1 MKIALSVRSRIFGG
15 FAVVLVLLAALA
27 LVAHRGM
34 VSVRVGA
41 ARVSDDSSE
50 AMVSTD
56 VALQVSDAHARV
68 VQYVLSASL
77 DDQKAAQASLARLDQ
92 SLGRARTAGGGQDQ
106 DLQGLAT
113 RYRGA
118 VDATISA
125 VEARRDSVER
135 LQSSALEARTIIAAM
150 VEQSDREDDP
160 AALRAVAHVAQIFGA
175 SDSAASQF
183 VAARTP
189 AEANAAS
196 STLQSLR
203 DSVASLATLVVDNRR
218 MQRLI
223 KGLTDPLERFAA
235 AVQKVVAADARLS
248 DAASAREVAATA
260 VLRGAAEQRAR
271 ATDSQRRAIESMED
285 SVDSANRLGLA
296 TSASAIAIGV
306 LLALLI
312 ARGIARPI
320 RNLTQTM
327 RELAGGRLDTDIPHT
342 ARRDELGEMARA
354 VGVFREHMTKE
365 ADFTRQQEVARDHAA
380 REKHAALV
388 TMADTIEGETRA
400 AIEQIGQRTGEMT
413 ATANAMDASATRTG
427 AAAESAARA
436 AAQALSTAQTVA
448 SAAEELSASIREIG
462 GQVSQSTAIVGRAVQ
477 AGEETRT
484 TIEALHQQVER
495 IGTVADMIGE
505 IAARTNLLA
514 LNATIEAARA
524 GDAGKG
530 FAVVA
535 SEVKQLA
542 AQTARSTEEI
552 TRHIGE
558 VRAATGASV
567 AAVNRIEQTIGEI
580 NVISGV
586 IAAAVEEQGAA
597 TAEIARNVVETA
609 AAADAMASRIGE
621 VSAEAEQTGRHA
633 EAVHSNTAGLA
644 SAVGELRHT
653 VIRIVRSSTTEVD
666 RRTSGRLPVGMPCR
680 LDVAGG
686 TYQAQASDLSEGG
699 ACLSGGP
706 ALGIGDR
713 GTLQL
718 DGVSSALPFT
728 VRDQADGTLHVAFD
742 LTAAQSSALRSVLG
756 RVGQRTAA

>member
-1 MKIALSVRSRIFGG
+1 
-15 FAVVLVLLAALA
+15 
-27 LVAHRGM
+27 
-34 VSVRVGA
+34 
-41 ARVSDDSSE
+41 
-50 AMVSTD
+50 
-56 VALQVSDAHARV
+56 
-68 VQYVLSASL
+68 
-77 DDQKAAQASLARLDQ
+77 
-92 SLGRARTAGGGQDQ
+92 
-106 DLQGLAT
+106 
-113 RYRGA
+113 
-118 VDATISA
+118 
-125 VEARRDSVER
+125 
-135 LQSSALEARTIIAAM
+135 LEARTIIAAM

-160 AALRAVAHVAQIFGA
+160 AALRAVAHVAQNFGA
-175 SDSAASQF
+175 SDSAASRF

-196 STLQSLR
+196 SSLQSLR
-203 DSVASLATLVVDNRR
+203 DSVASLAKLVTDNRR

-235 AVQKVVAADARLS
+235 AVQQVVVADARLS
-248 DAASAREVAATA
+248 DAGSAREAAASA
-260 VLRGAAEQRAR
+260 VLLGAGKQRAQ
-271 ATDSQRRAIESMED
+271 ATDSQRGAIEAMVD

-312 ARGIARPI
+312 ARGIAHPI
-320 RNLTQTM
+320 RNLTQAM
-327 RELAGGRLDTDIPHT
+327 RELASGRLDTAVPHT

-354 VGVFREHMTKE
+354 VGVFREHMIKAAE
-365 ADFTRQQEVARDHAA
+365 LTRQQQEERDRAA

-400 AIEQIGQRTGEMT
+400 AIERIGQRTGEMT
-413 ATANAMDASATRTG
+413 ATADAMDASAVRTG
-427 AAAESAARA
+427 TAAESAALA
-436 AAQALSTAQTVA
+436 AAQALATAQTVA
-448 SAAEELSASIREIG
+448 SAAEQLSASIREIG

-567 AAVNRIEQTIGEI
+567 AAVSRIEQTIGEI
-580 NVISGV
+580 NAISGV

-609 AAADAMASRIGE
+609 AAADVMTGRIGE

-633 EAVHSNTAGLA
+633 EAVHNNTAGLA
-644 SAVGELRHT
+644 SAVGELRQT
-653 VIRIVRSSTTEVD
+653 VIRIVRSSTTEVE
-666 RRTSGRLPVGMPCR
+666 RRSSARSPVGMSCR
-680 LDVAGG
+680 LDVSGG
-686 TYQAQASDLSEGG
+686 TYQAQASDLSDGG

-706 ALGIGDR
+706 VVSIGDHGSLR
-713 GTLQL
+713 LE
-718 DGVSSALPFT
+718 GVSSPLPFT
-728 VRDQADGTLHVAFD
+728 VRDQADGMMHVAFD
-742 LTAAQSSALRSVLG
+742 LTEPQSSALRTVLD
-756 RVGQRTAA
+756 RIGQRHAA

>member
-15 FAVVLVLLAALA
+15 FAVVLVLLVALA
-27 LVAHRGM
+27 LVAQRGM
-34 VSVRVGA
+34 VSVRSRRG
-41 ARVSDDSSE
+41 RVSDDSSQ
-50 AMVSTD
+50 AMASTD
-56 VALQVSDAHARV
+56 VALQVADAHARV

-92 SLGRARTAGGGQDQ
+92 SMGRARTAGGGQNQ
-106 DLQGLAT
+106 DLQGFAT

-125 VEARRDSVER
+125 VEARRDSVEQ
-135 LQSSALEARTIIAAM
+135 LQSGALEARTIVAAM
-150 VEQSDREDDP
+150 VEQSDRDDDP
-160 AALRAVAHVAQIFGA
+160 VALRAVAHVAQIFGA
-175 SDSAASQF
+175 SDSAASRF

-203 DSVASLATLVVDNRR
+203 DSVASLATLVADNRR

-235 AVQKVVAADARLS
+235 AVKQVVAADARLS

-260 VLRGAAEQRAR
+260 VLRGAAEQRAQ
-271 ATDSQRRAIESMED
+271 ATDSQRRAIESMVD

-312 ARGIARPI
+312 ARSIARPI

-365 ADFTRQQEVARDHAA
+365 ADLTRQQEEARDHAA

-388 TMADTIEGETRA
+388 TMADTIESETRA
-400 AIEQIGQRTGEMT
+400 AIEMIGQRTDEMT
-413 ATANAMDASATRTG
+413 ATADAMDVSATRTG
-427 AAAESAARA
+427 AAAESAAHA

-448 SAAEELSASIREIG
+448 SAAEELVGLDPRDRRS
-462 GQVSQSTAIVGRAVQ
+462 GQSVDGHCRQSRAGR
-477 AGEETRT
+477 EETRS

-552 TRHIGE
+552 ARHIGE
-558 VRAATGASV
+558 VRTATGASV
-567 AAVNRIEQTIGEI
+567 AAVGRIEQTIGEI

-609 AAADAMASRIGE
+609 AAADAMTSRIVE

-633 EAVHSNTAGLA
+633 EAVHNNTAGLVI
-644 SAVGELRHT
+644 AVGDLRQT

-666 RRTSGRLPVGMPCR
+666 RRSAARSPVDMSCH

-686 TYQAQASDLSEGG
+686 THHAQASDLSEGG

-713 GTLQL
+713 GSLRL
-718 DGVSSALPFT
+718 EGLPSALPFA
-728 VRDQADGTLHVAFD
+728 VRDQADGKMHVAFD
-742 LTAAQSSALRSVLG
+742 LTVAQSTALRSVLG
-756 RVGQRTAA
+756 RAGERRAA

>member
-1 MKIALSVRSRIFGG
+1 MKIAVSVRSRIFGG
-15 FAVVLVLLAALA
+15 FAVVLVLLVALA
-27 LVAHRGM
+27 VVAQRGM
-34 VSVRVGA
+34 NSVRSGA
-41 ARVSDDSSE
+41 ARVSDDSLQ
-50 AMVSTD
+50 AMASTD

-77 DDQKAAQASLARLDQ
+77 DDQKAAQGSLARLDQ

-113 RYRGA
+113 RYRSA
-118 VDATISA
+118 VDATIAA

-135 LQSSALEARTIIAAM
+135 LQSTALEARTIIAAM
-150 VEQSDREDDP
+150 VEQADREDDP
-160 AALRAVAHVAQIFGA
+160 VALRAVAHVAQNFGA
-175 SDSAASQF
+175 SDSAASRF

-196 STLQSLR
+196 ASLQSLR
-203 DSVASLATLVVDNRR
+203 DSVASLAKLAADNRR

-223 KGLTDPLERFAA
+223 KGLTDPLERFAG
-235 AVQKVVAADARLS
+235 AVQQVVVADARLS
-248 DAASAREVAATA
+248 AAASAREAAATA
-260 VLRGAAEQRAR
+260 VLLGAGTQRSQ
-271 ATDSQRRAIESMED
+271 ATDSQRGAIESMVA
-285 SVDSANRLGLA
+285 SVNSANRLGLA

-320 RNLTQTM
+320 RNLTLAM
-327 RELAGGRLDTDIPHT
+327 RELAGGQLDTDVPHT

-365 ADFTRQQEVARDHAA
+365 ADLTRQQEEERERAA
-380 REKHAALV
+380 REKHTALV

-400 AIEQIGQRTGEMT
+400 AIEQIGQRTSEMA
-413 ATANAMDASATRTG
+413 ATADAMDASATRTG
-427 AAAESAARA
+427 TAAESAAHA
-436 AAQALSTAQTVA
+436 AAQALATAQTVA

-567 AAVNRIEQTIGEI
+567 AAVERIEQTIGEI

-609 AAADAMASRIGE
+609 AAADAMTSRIGE

-633 EAVHSNTAGLA
+633 EAVHTNTAGLA
-644 SAVGELRHT
+644 SAVGDLRHT

-666 RRTSGRLPVGMPCR
+666 RRASPRLPVDMSCR

-686 TYQAQASDLSEGG
+686 THQAQVSDLSEGG
-699 ACLSGGP
+699 ACLSGGS

-713 GTLQL
+713 GTLRF

-728 VRDQADGTLHVAFD
+728 VRDQADGKVHVAFD
-742 LTAAQSSALRSVLG
+742 LTEAQSSALQAVLG
-756 RVGQRTAA
+756 RVGQRRAA

>member
-285 SVDSANRLGLA
+285 SVELGQP
-296 TSASAIAIGV
+296 
-306 LLALLI
+306 
-312 ARGIARPI
+312 ARPGDI
-320 RNLTQTM
+320 GERDCHRCAARPADRTWHRAPDTQPDADDA
-327 RELAGGRLDTDIPHT
+327 RIGGWPARHRYTTHGP
-342 ARRDELGEMARA
+342 ARRTWR
-354 VGVFREHMTKE
+354 
-365 ADFTRQQEVARDHAA
+365 
-380 REKHAALV
+380 
-388 TMADTIEGETRA
+388 
-400 AIEQIGQRTGEMT
+400 
-413 ATANAMDASATRTG
+413 
-427 AAAESAARA
+427 
-436 AAQALSTAQTVA
+436 
-448 SAAEELSASIREIG
+448 
-462 GQVSQSTAIVGRAVQ
+462 
-477 AGEETRT
+477 
-484 TIEALHQQVER
+484 
-495 IGTVADMIGE
+495 
-505 IAARTNLLA
+505 
-514 LNATIEAARA
+514 
-524 GDAGKG
+524 
-530 FAVVA
+530 
-535 SEVKQLA
+535 
-542 AQTARSTEEI
+542 
-552 TRHIGE
+552 
-558 VRAATGASV
+558 
-567 AAVNRIEQTIGEI
+567 
-580 NVISGV
+580 
-586 IAAAVEEQGAA
+586 
-597 TAEIARNVVETA
+597 
-609 AAADAMASRIGE
+609 
-621 VSAEAEQTGRHA
+621 
-633 EAVHSNTAGLA
+633 
-644 SAVGELRHT
+644 
-653 VIRIVRSSTTEVD
+653 
-666 RRTSGRLPVGMPCR
+666 
-680 LDVAGG
+680 
-686 TYQAQASDLSEGG
+686 
-699 ACLSGGP
+699 
-706 ALGIGDR
+706 
-713 GTLQL
+713 
-718 DGVSSALPFT
+718 
-728 VRDQADGTLHVAFD
+728 DGTRCWRVSRAHRRKRRI
-742 LTAAQSSALRSVLG
+742 LRG
-756 RVGQRTAA
+756 NKR